1 MIANSA
7 FLAALTTFVI
17 AAWLAAELTFLA
29 PYKAAI
35 FRAYGVHLA
44 GATVVLFLNLCGAYY
59 MVARWLFLRDAGRK
73 LTHIDRQLRS
83 ASGLHDELRSTFRR
97 SGGRDMSFL
106 DDPRW
111 DDTREGPSRGRGG
124 GSDRDP
130 REVDPLDPRDAFTQ
144 GLDLPRGL
152 DREPVWV
159 DGERYDLRGSEYE
172 RWRLSGHSA

>member
-83 ASGLHDELRSTFRR
+83 ASGLRR
-97 SGGRDMSFL
+97 APNTLQKKR
-106 DDPRW
+106 R
-111 DDTREGPSRGRGG
+111 
-124 GSDRDP
+124 
-130 REVDPLDPRDAFTQ
+130 
-144 GLDLPRGL
+144 
-152 DREPVWV
+152 
-159 DGERYDLRGSEYE
+159 
-172 RWRLSGHSA
+172 